1 MLTDTL
7 IFVAWISYGLGV
19 FGVFVLRR
27 REPDAPR
34 PYKVPGYPLVPGL
47 FVLFSAVFLCLTI
60 YNDVMNY
67 RAAVAVGKP
76 GLINCA
82 FGTGLVLIGAP
93 IYFFYRSR
101 RKVVCAESQ
110 SSR

>member
-1 MLTDTL
+1 
-7 IFVAWISYGLGV
+7 
-19 FGVFVLRR
+19 
-27 REPDAPR
+27 R
-34 PYKVPGYPLVPGL
+34 PYKVPGYPWVPGL
-47 FVLFSAVFLCLTI
+47 FVLFSAAFLCLTI

-101 RKVVCAESQ
+101 RKVVCAELQ